1 MLKFHKSINKTE
13 NILGV
18 YISSTVLDTIAQN
31 VIMYFRDLFIG
42 QQVRSPLQQPIIMQF
57 DPTLA
62 NNRLEIKVS
71 INAIKTIT
79 SQFFISYALTYN
91 SFLFLDS
98 QHSFFLDGKVPNVQ

>member
-42 QQVRSPLQQPIIMQF
+42 QQVRSPLQQPIILQF

-71 INAIKTIT
+71 IIANKTIT
-79 SQFFISYALTYN
+79 SQFFNYFAFIDQKFTLRR
-91 SFLFLDS
+91 
-98 QHSFFLDGKVPNVQ
+98 V